1 MRFRAS
7 RLLAPGPDRSQLA
20 VALRRWRWP
29 AVAIW
34 VLGFLA
40 MGSFA
45 GQLSQVANDTAA
57 AYLPSSVQSTHVV
70 RLQQA
75 MQQGGAGQM
84 SPSAGDAEYANL
96 AMKLNQGGLPGV
108 ATISSI
114 TESGAGSDP
123 VNKAYDI
130 GVSVDLEN
138 GQSYDTTV
146 HQYLTQDAVNA
157 Y

>member
-1 MRFRAS
+1 
-7 RLLAPGPDRSQLA
+7 
-20 VALRRWRWP
+20 
-29 AVAIW
+29 
-34 VLGFLA
+34 
-40 MGSFA
+40 MGLMDNIKKA
-45 GQLSQVANDTAA
+45 QDAA
-57 AYLPSSVQSTHVV
+57 
-70 RLQQA
+70 QQA
-75 MQQGGAGQM
+75 MQQGGAGTA

-96 AMKLNQGGLPGV
+96 AMKLNQNGLPGV

-130 GVSVDLEN
+130 AVSVALED

-157 Y
+157 YQPGGKFQIKADPDDTSKVMLYGPA